1 MTELKISQLEKDVA
15 EVKSDVGSLKD
26 DVVSFKDGMGH
37 TLDKL
42 SVSIHELA
50 LAVSESK
57 FRDENLKAYVEQNHK
72 YVEEKL
78 RTLHTNVNDIKKHNV
93 ATKEEISVI
102 KTQQALNNRSI
113 ADARGIFLKVVGG
126 VILAGVLIWFGLK

>member
-1 MTELKISQLEKDVA
+1 MTEQKIGQLEKDIA
-15 EVKSDVGSLKD
+15 EVKSDVGSLKGE
-26 DVVSFKDGMGH
+26 VVSFKDGMAN

-50 LAVSESK
+50 IAVSESK

-72 YVEEKL
+72 HVEEKL
-78 RTLHTNVNDIKKHNV
+78 STLHINVEGIKRYNEI
-93 ATKEEISVI
+93 TKEDISTI

-126 VILAGVLIWFGLK
+126 VVLAGVLIWFGLK